1 MHTAVIGG
9 GAAGMAAAIAAAER
23 GQRVT
28 VLERNRRPLKKLGV
42 TGNGRGNVL
51 NSGEPVYYGGREFAL
66 RVLDAVPYARLLSFF
81 DALGVSLTE
90 EAEGRVYPAALHA
103 GVVVDAMNLR
113 AAALGVRVLPC
124 VRVVSLCRASGN
136 GFSIEAIESVYGE
149 PGRKKG
155 RKDAAGP
162 LVEERPLR
170 LEADRVIV
178 AAGGA
183 AAPAHGTDGGGY
195 SLLTAFGHSLTQPR
209 PALCALR
216 TDPAPIAGLSGQRVR
231 ARLTLLNEAGQPVH
245 ETRGEALFAE
255 DGVSGIAAMQ
265 LARFV
270 SHGCALRMDL
280 REALMGVRASGG
292 DALAWLQRRSEAR
305 RAMPLSELLTGAA
318 SPAVAKAI
326 LRVAGLET
334 LSRPI
339 GTLGAS
345 DWKAVAG
352 AIEGFSLPV
361 LGTRGFG
368 AAQVTAGGISTS
380 EFNPDAMESRLAS
393 GLYAAGEVLDVD
405 GDCGGHN
412 LAFAFASGLLAG
424 ASG

>member
-23 GQRVT
+23 GRRVT

-103 GVVVDAMNLR
+103 GVVVDALNLR
-113 AAALGVRVLPC
+113 AAALGVRVLPG

-136 GFSIEAIESVYGE
+136 GFSMEAVESVYGE

-155 RKDAAGP
+155 RKDAGP
-162 LVEERPLR
+162 LVEERPFR

-195 SLLTAFGHSLTQPR
+195 SLLTAFGHSLTPLR

-216 TDPAPIAGLSGQRVR
+216 TDPAPLAGLSGQRVR
-231 ARLTLLNEAGQPVH
+231 ARLTLLDEAGQPVH

-265 LARFV
+265 LARFG
-270 SHGCALRMDL
+270 SHGCTLRMDL

-292 DALAWLQRRSEAR
+292 DALSWLLRRSGVR

-326 LRVAGLET
+326 LRAAGLET

-352 AIEGFSLPV
+352 AIEAFSLPV

-380 EFNPDAMESRLAS
+380 EFNPGTMESRLVP